1 MRPILRDIRA
11 VAGVTGVA
19 VIIKQ
24 NGHVESLFP
33 AAFTPRHT
41 EELLKLITVG
51 YQRLRGFNRLSLR
64 FERVVVHL
72 LNQPEF
78 LFFATVLPD
87 IDEHLFETIVRS
99 KLPSIGRA
107 LVRQNESAR
116 SERQGGTKSQAQPE
130 RVVGVLIQAC
140 NALAHIIGEKVSLT
154 GVASAWRQARETAAA
169 ANDALAALE
178 VDAGGKLNIRKGRV
192 FSPSA
197 DNMKALAGMVQRFF
211 TLLGTAGTT
220 AEGAFYALLEPHRDL
235 LEEYGFFHFLREATG
250 PATSRRSRR
259 TASVN

>member
-1 MRPILRDIRA
+1 
-11 VAGVTGVA
+11 VA

-24 NGHVESLFP
+24 NGHVESMFP

-41 EELLKLITVG
+41 EELLKLVTMG

-78 LFFATVLPD
+78 LLFATVLPD
-87 IDEHLFETIVRS
+87 IDEHLFETIVKS
-99 KLPSIGRA
+99 KLPTIGRT
-107 LVRQNESAR
+107 LMRQSESTR
-116 SERQGGTKSQAQPE
+116 SERRGGTKNQASPE
-130 RVVGVLIQAC
+130 RVVRVLIQAC

-154 GVASAWRQARETAAA
+154 GVASAWRQARETVTAT
-169 ANDALAALE
+169 NDALAALE
-178 VDAGGKLNIRKGRV
+178 VDAGGRINVRKGHV
-192 FSPSA
+192 FAPTA
-197 DNMKALAGMVQRFF
+197 DNMKALAGMVQQFF

-235 LEEYGFFHFLREATG
+235 LEEYGFLHFMREATD
-250 PATSRRSRR
+250 PANSRRARR
-259 TASVN
+259 ATV